1 MRTDELIARLARG
14 AGAVE
19 PNAVARRYGTA
30 IGWGG
35 FGATLV
41 MALFLGVRPDLREAI
56 SLPMFW
62 IKLVFPGAL
71 FAIALLLAARL
82 ARPAMP
88 VGSLPRILVVPLIAV
103 WVMAAIELAG
113 APPDER
119 ASLML
124 GRTWDVCPFY
134 VALLSVPIFIGA
146 FWAMKRLAPTRLV
159 RAGAAC
165 GLVAGALAASIYAL
179 HCDEMSAA
187 FLGTWYVIGMLIP
200 TAIGAA
206 LGPKLLRW

>member
-1 MRTDELIARLARG
+1 M
-14 AGAVE
+14 
-19 PNAVARRYGTA
+19 
-30 IGWGG
+30 
-35 FGATLV
+35 
-41 MALFLGVRPDLREAI
+41 MALFLGVRPDLREAV

-62 IKLVFPGAL
+62 IKLAFPGAL

-88 VGSLPRILVVPLIAV
+88 VGSLPRILVVPLVAV
-103 WVMAAIELAG
+103 WVMAAIELAS
-113 APPDER
+113 AQQDER
-119 ASLML
+119 ITLIL

-179 HCDEMSAA
+179 HCDEMSAS

-200 TAIGAA
+200 TVIGAA